1 MADCYPRIPGANGQ
15 VGAANGTVS
24 QFTKPARPDG
34 AAITVSPGIA
44 PKAKSGT
51 GFATRKITRALE
63 LSCDA
68 SPSRK
73 SRHTGAGD
81 RANAISYRLTRHQC
95 DQLLW
100 ASSRATLA
108 GCPFNRHTT
117 FHHGAMGIPA
127 ERGHD
132 AVAALIKLGSDYLA
146 SKGHRLRWTFTRED
160 GPGKGPHA
168 HILWHVPPDLARA
181 FFGRWPSWKAR
192 LRRSYAVAGEGR
204 GGRVLKT
211 RCIGGS
217 NTAYRSN
224 PQLFAYHLDRA
235 LGYVLKGATPATIA
249 ALALAKA
256 HQPGGAVIGRRAG
269 WWREHRK
276 HEATICCGDN
286 ARA

>member
-1 MADCYPRIPGANGQ
+1 MIGP
-15 VGAANGTVS
+15 VS
-24 QFTKPARPDG
+24 QFTKPAQPGG

-44 PKAKSGT
+44 LNAESGT
-51 GFATRKITRALE
+51 QLALRKIARALG

-68 SPSRK
+68 SPPRK
-73 SRHTGAGD
+73 ARHTGAGG
-81 RANAISYRLTRHQC
+81 RAKAVSHSLTRHQC
-95 DQLLW
+95 ECLLW

-108 GCPFNRHTT
+108 GFPFNRHTT

-168 HILWHVPPDLARA
+168 HILWHVPSDLARA
-181 FFGRWPSWKAR
+181 FFRRWPSWKAK
-192 LRRSYAVAGEGR
+192 LKRSFAVVGQGR

-217 NTAYRSN
+217 GTVYRSN
-224 PQLFAYHLDRA
+224 PQLFAYHLERT
-235 LGYVLKGATPATIA
+235 LGYAMKGANPVTIA

-269 WWREHRK
+269 WWRVHRK
-276 HEATICCGDN
+276 HESTLCCGDS